1 MYNTMHYGILL
12 EWLYLEK
19 FIIDRY
25 NRLLSRAIA
34 GENTS
39 PSQMLLLQKQSMQDL
54 IMYTAG
60 ITPYPSREEFLE
72 KARLAHRVPELQ
84 EKLEKKR
91 DLATDYV
98 IQEYTLRTN
107 KAIQLV
113 NIFVSATAAFGLM
126 EVILSISQQPTS
138 KMFWG
143 GITFTLFIG
152 VLLFLSVSS
161 KVILSKNR
169 R

>member
-1 MYNTMHYGILL
+1 
-12 EWLYLEK
+12 
-19 FIIDRY
+19 
-25 NRLLSRAIA
+25 
-34 GENTS
+34 
-39 PSQMLLLQKQSMQDL
+39 
-54 IMYTAG
+54 MYTAG

-84 EKLEKKR
+84 EKIEKKR

-126 EVILSISQQPTS
+126 EVILSISQQQTS
-138 KMFWG
+138 KVFWG
-143 GITFTLFIG
+143 GITAAMFIG
-152 VLLFLSVSS
+152 VLVFLSVSS
-161 KVILSKNR
+161 KIVLSKSR